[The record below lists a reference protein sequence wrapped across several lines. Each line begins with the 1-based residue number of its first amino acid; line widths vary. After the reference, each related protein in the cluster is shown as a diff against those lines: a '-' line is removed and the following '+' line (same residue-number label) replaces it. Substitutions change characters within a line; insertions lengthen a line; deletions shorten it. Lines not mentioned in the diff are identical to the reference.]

1 MQDEIG
7 ETAQALQTGAIIEIG
22 EQRSSTGR
30 PPLGRPPGIAQQGEN
45 AMAAGK
51 MGENAAGYVPATDN
65 QDFLHAGIV
74 ADGPKGNT

>member
-1 MQDEIG
+1 MQHEIG
-7 ETAQALQTGAIIEIG
+7 ETAQALQAGAIVEVG
-22 EQRSSTGR
+22 EQRSGSSR
-30 PPLGRPPGIAQQGEN
+30 PPLGSAARIAQQGEN

-74 ADGPKGNT
+74 ADGLKGNT